1 VQVRAVCPS
10 PPELLHFWG
19 DRFFDGSD
27 SAIIISNSGSALR
40 MVPINASILSK
51 LALLRMLAIGLK
63 PIPVSEAC
71 PCGSRKTKAARG
83 VEDPVFKKSRFA
95 VAAVPNN
102 FEMHL
107 LKACRATRDFVSGG
121 TPLGIVRQGSNEE
134 MSGSYWTA

>member
-1 VQVRAVCPS
+1 
-10 PPELLHFWG
+10 
-19 DRFFDGSD
+19 
-27 SAIIISNSGSALR
+27 
-40 MVPINASILSK
+40 
-51 LALLRMLAIGLK
+51 
-63 PIPVSEAC
+63 
-71 PCGSRKTKAARG
+71 
-83 VEDPVFKKSRFA
+83 VFKKSRFA